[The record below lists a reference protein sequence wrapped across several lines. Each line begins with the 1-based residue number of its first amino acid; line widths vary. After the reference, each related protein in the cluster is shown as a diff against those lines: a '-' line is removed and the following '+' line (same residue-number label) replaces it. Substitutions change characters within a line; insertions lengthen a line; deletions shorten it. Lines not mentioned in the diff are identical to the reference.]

1 MKLLVLSPV
10 FPYPPH
16 DGDRVRIFN
25 FIKELSVK
33 NDITLVSFA
42 GKDEKK
48 YERKLKKY
56 CRDIFTV
63 EISKKRIYM
72 NILIGAFSK
81 TPLNIAA
88 YKSKAMRKTARKVLN
103 RGKFDGIFVYRLRM
117 AQYAEG
123 SNLPKIIDLVDS
135 LALYMSRGRE
145 FEKMSPRRIY
155 NLLDSGKVL
164 ACEKKMPRIFDFVT
178 VNFEQD
184 AAFLGGKN
192 VVTVPNGGYDPAGR
206 KRGKLQKKKVIGF
219 FGNLEYA
226 PNADGLDYF
235 YKNTWKKLKRFDKN
249 IRLEVLGDRKNRF
262 SRLREDKNVK
272 VRGYVPDAGKI
283 IKKWDVSVVPVRY
296 GAGRQ
301 NKILQ
306 SWANRVPVVS
316 TPFASKGVYGKNGR
330 NLIIGKTPD
339 SFARGVIK
347 LIKDSRLRAKIIKN
361 GEKTLKTNFSW
372 KKSAGIINRLFR
384 KIGKGEK

>member
-25 FIKELSVK
+25 FIKELSPK

-42 GKDEKK
+42 GKNEKK
-48 YERKLKKY
+48 YEKKIKKY
-56 CRDIFTV
+56 CAHAFPV
-63 EISKKRIYM
+63 EISRRHVYF
-72 NILIGAFSK
+72 NILKGMFSK
-81 TPLNIAA
+81 KPLNVLA
-88 YKSKAMRKTARKVLN
+88 YESGAMRKTIRKVLS
-103 RGKFDGIFVYRLRM
+103 GEKFDGVFVYRLRM
-117 AQYAEG
+117 AAYAEDIR
-123 SNLPKIIDLVDS
+123 LPKIIDLVDS
-135 LALYMSRGRE
+135 LALYMKRGLE
-145 FEKMSPRRIY
+145 FEKMTPRGIY
-155 NLLDSGKVL
+155 NLVDFKKVL
-164 ACEKKMPRIFDFVT
+164 NYEKKMPGIFDFVT

-184 AAFLGGKN
+184 ASFLGGKN
-192 VVTVPNGGYDPAGR
+192 VVAVPNGGYNPAA
-206 KRGKLQKKKVIGF
+206 GKKKKQKKKKVIGF

-226 PNADGLDYF
+226 PNADGLVYF
-235 YKNTWKKLKRFDKN
+235 YKNTWKKLKIFDKN
-249 IRLEVLGDRKNRF
+249 IKLEVLGDRKGRF
-262 SRLREDKNVK
+262 SYLEEDETVK

-283 IKKWDVSVVPVRY
+283 IKRWDVSVVPVRY

-316 TPFASKGVYGKNGR
+316 TPFASKGVYGKNGK

-372 KKSAGIINRLFR
+372 KKSAGTINRLFR
-384 KIGKGEK
+384 KTGKGEK